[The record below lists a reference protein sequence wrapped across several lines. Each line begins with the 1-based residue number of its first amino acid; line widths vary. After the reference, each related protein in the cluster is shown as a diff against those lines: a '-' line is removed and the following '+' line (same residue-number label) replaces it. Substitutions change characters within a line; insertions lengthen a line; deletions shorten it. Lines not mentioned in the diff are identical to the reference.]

1 MTTAFQPNAF
11 QNNAFQVDP
20 VTGAIYAVDQN
31 DSCSI
36 SAQVVISGS
45 ISATD
50 QNDSCDITGT
60 VSGGGVVTV
69 DTHDG
74 FTPEEVKRWKK
85 LQKKLAQLEAK
96 KRQALLDKRTK
107 RRKQLEDI
115 VSPPVAQ
122 IQQPIV
128 ESLEEVKE
136 GKPPLDIKQVNA
148 VIANL
153 ERQKQ
158 LLLKAVANRQEI
170 ARLQALIEAQ
180 QRAEAEDEE
189 TLLLLM

>member
-20 VTGAIYAVDQN
+20 VTGAIYAIDQN

-60 VSGGGVVTV
+60 VSQPSTV

-122 IQQPIV
+122 IQQTIV
-128 ESLEEVKE
+128 ESPEEVKE

>member
-20 VTGAIYAVDQN
+20 VTGAIYAIDQN

-60 VSGGGVVTV
+60 VSQPSV

>member
-20 VTGAIYAVDQN
+20 VTGVIYAVDQN

-36 SAQVVISGS
+36 SAETVISGS

-50 QNDSCDITGT
+50 QNDTCDIVGT
-60 VSGGGVVTV
+60 VSQPSTV

-74 FTPEEVKRWKK
+74 FTPEEVKKWKK

-107 RRKQLEDI
+107 RRKQIEDI
-115 VSPPVAQ
+115 VSPPVAE
-122 IQQPIV
+122 IQQPII
-128 ESLEEVKE
+128 ESVEEVKE

-153 ERQKQ
+153 ERQKL
-158 LLLKAVANRQEI
+158 LLLKAVANRQEV
-170 ARLQALIEAQ
+170 ARLQALIKAQ
-180 QRAEAEDEE
+180 QRAELDDEE
-189 TLLLLM
+189 SILLLM